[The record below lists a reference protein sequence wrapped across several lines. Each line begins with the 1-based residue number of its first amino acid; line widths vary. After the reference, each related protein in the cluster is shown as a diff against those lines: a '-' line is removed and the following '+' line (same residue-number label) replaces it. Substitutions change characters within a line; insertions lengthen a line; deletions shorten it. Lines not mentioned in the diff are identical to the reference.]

1 MPEEEIDNIE
11 SPVEDESE
19 KKCSVLV
26 NIGGKI
32 VFFLMKLR
40 YLDTFIFN

>member
-11 SPVEDESE
+11 SPVEDEGE

-26 NIGGKI
+26 NIGEKL
-32 VFFLMKLR
+32 FFLVKLK

>member
-26 NIGGKI
+26 NIGEKL
-32 VFFLMKLR
+32 FFSHE
-40 YLDTFIFN
+40 T